1 MARKWCGMPL
11 RISSWQQGCVGEKQ
25 EARLDSVPA
34 QLPPWATQPGLRD
47 QACLWPRAWP
57 SHCTTPSI
65 HAAECAAP
73 ACCGTGWVGSSRV
86 AGMPAPPY
94 TPSFPLLPLPHG
106 SCWALGRPCPPA
118 QPCCPATLSSFSFL
132 RRHSSHSLAIRPH
145 RIHVSSSKW
154 LRLEEAEELDT
165 SEEPLFRREPFMERM
180 DLESASRSLGREGQ
194 WRWAGLKAL
203 LALAP
208 PAQGPRGHQGLGLS
222 CSSCMA
228 LAE

>member
-73 ACCGTGWVGSSRV
+73 ACRGTGWVGSSRV

-106 SCWALGRPCPPA
+106 SCWALGRPCPPS
-118 QPCCPATLSSFSFL
+118 P
-132 RRHSSHSLAIRPH
+132 
-145 RIHVSSSKW
+145 
-154 LRLEEAEELDT
+154 
-165 SEEPLFRREPFMERM
+165 
-180 DLESASRSLGREGQ
+180 
-194 WRWAGLKAL
+194 AL
-203 LALAP
+203 LSRHLEQLLLPAP
-208 PAQGPRGHQGLGLS
+208 PFLPLVSDPAPQDPRVLLQVAQVGGGRGAGHQRGATIPPGAIHGAHGLGVGFQEPGQGGPVEVGWAEGAS
-222 CSSCMA
+222 CPGPSCPGSQRTPGIGS
-228 LAE
+228 